1 MCKKRGEHVRN
12 YSLKDIVE
20 SFSLI
25 RNGVGEEKGN
35 GRGTGTRGRKSNLL
49 SWSVLS
55 PHKNDYEFFFLTE
68 SEESL
73 VIKGE
78 LLFSV
83 AFSIP
88 LQKGKDRCNE
98 RIQRQNNNP
107 GSY

>member
-1 MCKKRGEHVRN
+1 M
-12 YSLKDIVE
+12 VE
-20 SFSLI
+20 ALEPEEGKVTFYLGVFYHLI
-25 RNGVGEEKGN
+25 KMIMN
-35 GRGTGTRGRKSNLL
+35 
-49 SWSVLS
+49 
-55 PHKNDYEFFFLTE
+55 FFFLTE

-107 GSY
+107 RSY

>member
-1 MCKKRGEHVRN
+1 MV
-12 YSLKDIVE
+12 S
-20 SFSLI
+20 
-25 RNGVGEEKGN
+25 GEEKGN
-35 GRGTGTRGRKSNLL
+35 GRGTGTRGRKSNLF

-68 SEESL
+68 SETSL

-78 LLFSV
+78 FLFSV

-88 LQKGKDRCNE
+88 LQKGYKDIYKDRCND

-107 GSY
+107 TSY